1 MAMYLVY
8 MSFSLCIP
16 MSSNLSATPV
26 TRSLL
31 GICKSTVKG
40 FYCQLPITQL
50 KHMISLALTLTPYP
64 QLTAV

>member
-1 MAMYLVY
+1 MHRLILNAMDTRHR
-8 MSFSLCIP
+8 
-16 MSSNLSATPV
+16 SSNLSATPV

-40 FYCQLPITQL
+40 LYCQLPITQL
-50 KHMISLALTLTPYP
+50 KHMISLALTLSPYP